1 MYNEDETTTEPSLPD
16 EENEAPAEEAKLF
29 ENLFTNAV
37 DVFATV
43 GNKSK
48 SFGYVG
54 SRESLCSC
62 DKMNDNYTIAT
73 HISNRFLVADIRVG
87 IPSCTLLVSFPS
99 TTIPKA
105 RPHAPSFSSSL
116 NNCLFLS
123 LPKQITVTYDT
134 VITPTSRQRT
144 VVNVPSVVVRVL
156 KGVDFGC
163 RLDASLKPV
172 DQARNKEFTRLD
184 GIPGIGAVLSRLSLQ
199 RFLCVGEL
207 PCTVRVAL

>member
-1 MYNEDETTTEPSLPD
+1 
-16 EENEAPAEEAKLF
+16 
-29 ENLFTNAV
+29 
-37 DVFATV
+37 
-43 GNKSK
+43 
-48 SFGYVG
+48 
-54 SRESLCSC
+54 
-62 DKMNDNYTIAT
+62 MNDNYTIAT

-207 PCTVRVAL
+207 LCTVRVAL